1 MKRPKLLV
9 GLDIV
14 TAAALIIALGL
25 IFFYA
30 PIEAVMGPV
39 QKVFYVHVAVSWVGM
54 LSYLAAALSGA
65 IYLKRQTSF
74 WDIVGNASV
83 EIGFVFI
90 LMTIATGMIWARPT
104 WNTWWTWDP
113 RLTTVAIMELIY
125 AAYLMLRQSIDDPQR
140 RARFGA
146 VYAIVGAVSVPLT
159 FFSIRLMR
167 TIHPIII
174 GSGDAGALGAFDMS
188 PRMIVTFIACL
199 VAFSMFFVDL
209 LWQRIRLGQLQERVE
224 QLKLQQD

>member
-54 LSYLAAALSGA
+54 LSYLAAAMSGV

-125 AAYLMLRQSIDDPQR
+125 AAYLILRQSIDDPQR

-174 GSGDAGALGAFDMS
+174 GSGDAGALGAFDIS

-199 VAFSMFFVDL
+199 VAFSVFFADL
-209 LWQRIRLGQLQERVE
+209 LWQRIRLGQLQEQVE